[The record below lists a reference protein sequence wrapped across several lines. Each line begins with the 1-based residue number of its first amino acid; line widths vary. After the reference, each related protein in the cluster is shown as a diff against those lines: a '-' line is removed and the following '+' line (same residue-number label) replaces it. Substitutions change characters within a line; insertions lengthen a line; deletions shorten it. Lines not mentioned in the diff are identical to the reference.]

1 MVPSVV
7 DRPRNAARWI
17 YSFTPRR
24 GKGHPV
30 RIAFWFNWLLLISL
44 GIGLA
49 LSLADFRSATHY
61 ASAPLLLEPGT
72 QLTLETERLLPGRPQ
87 LSLTFQR
94 PPRDYDHPDPVL
106 GDWQNSK
113 HAGFLRFRTPGEPI
127 RLKVEY
133 DGRHALYRAMPV
145 SSHGSGEVTRKFT
158 PDEPGMPPSDFRW
171 PPLASPLT
179 LGAGTLHLKIT
190 VVDVGPG
197 LRGET
202 ATLGLAPGLQ
212 VKVSDAD
219 YGWLWLLFLVGT
231 PLKLLLALYAVL
243 MLAWSW
249 RRVRALRRGRAGAV
263 KNS

>member
-1 MVPSVV
+1 M
-7 DRPRNAARWI
+7 
-17 YSFTPRR
+17 
-24 GKGHPV
+24 

-44 GIGLA
+44 SIGLV
-49 LSLADFRSATHY
+49 LSLADFRTATHY

-72 QLTLETERLLPGRPQ
+72 QLVLETERLLPGRPQ

-94 PPRDYDHPDPVL
+94 PPRRYDQPDPVL
-106 GDWQNSK
+106 GDWQNSE

-127 RLKVEY
+127 RLKVEH

-145 SSHGSGEVTRKFT
+145 SSHGSAEVTREFT
-158 PDEPGMPPSDFRW
+158 PDEPGLPPSDFRW
-171 PPLASPLT
+171 PPLAPPLT
-179 LGAGTLHLKIT
+179 LGAGALHLKIT
-190 VVDVGPG
+190 VVEVGPG

-212 VKVSDAD
+212 MKMADAD
-219 YGWLWLLFLVGT
+219 YGWLPLLFFVKQGLQ
-231 PLKLLLALYAVL
+231 LLLALYAVL

-249 RRVRALRRGRAGAV
+249 RIGRLRWRRRAGAV

>member
-1 MVPSVV
+1 M
-7 DRPRNAARWI
+7 
-17 YSFTPRR
+17 
-24 GKGHPV
+24 

-49 LSLADFRSATHY
+49 LSLADFRTATHY
-61 ASAPLLLEPGT
+61 VSAPLLLEPGT

-94 PPRDYDHPDPVL
+94 PPPDYDQPDPVL
-106 GDWQNSK
+106 GNWQNSQ
-113 HAGFLRFRTPGEPI
+113 HDGFLRFRTPGEPI

-145 SSHGSGEVTRKFT
+145 SSHGTGEVTREFT
-158 PDEPGMPPSDFRW
+158 PDDPGVPPSDFRW

-179 LGAGTLHLKIT
+179 LGAGALHLKIT
-190 VVDVGPG
+190 VVEVGPG

-212 VKVSDAD
+212 MKMADAD
-219 YGWLWLLFLVGT
+219 YGWLPLLFFVNQGLQ
-231 PLKLLLALYAVL
+231 LLLALYAVL
-243 MLAWSW
+243 MLAWSC
-249 RRVRALRRGRAGAV
+249 RRGRLWWRGRVGAV
-263 KNS
+263 KSS